1 MAVKVR
7 SNASGVAT
15 SCMEPGRGGGPHQS
29 SVGQDQDL
37 DVHTGR
43 PVLTTTIIH
52 GASASSSRGGG
63 CRPARKFRFS
73 GTSSAVSSMFF
84 RVRTI
89 VSVRALTARETVG

>member
-1 MAVKVR
+1 MKVR

-52 GASASSSRGGG
+52 GASASSSRGG
-63 CRPARKFRFS
+63 A
-73 GTSSAVSSMFF
+73 AVQHESFGS
-84 RVRTI
+84 
-89 VSVRALTARETVG
+89 RAPPPL